1 MADDY
6 KSIFNGKKITLMG
19 LGLLGRGVGDAAFF
33 AEAGADLTVTDLKTA
48 EQLASSLDSLKH
60 FKNIRF
66 VLGEHRLEDFQ
77 KIHVAADGSKIGADM
92 IVKAAGVPMDSP
104 FILEAQ
110 KNDVPVLM
118 STALFAEYTEAKIVG
133 VTGTRGKSTVSYL
146 LCEILKANA
155 ERIGDGSKVALGG
168 NVLGVSTIDLL
179 PKLTTKDT
187 AVLELDS
194 WQLQGFGNSH
204 NKNLPKILK
213 GEISARAQNGITAP
227 LGFSPKIAVFTTF
240 MFDHMNY
247 YANDLERYFADKAN
261 IYRFQEAGDILV
273 VSEQVADYIKKFGPK
288 PKSKMIVAKA
298 SDVPDSW
305 KIQIPGEHNRLNVAL
320 AMQTALAMGVP
331 ERTIEDAVASFK
343 AVPGRLELVRTHKGV
358 DIYNDT
364 NATTPDAT
372 IVGLRGLSENGDKK
386 TILIFGGA
394 DKKLDPSSLLEILPK
409 YVKALVVLPGTGTDL
424 MKENLI
430 SVADNNNLP
439 LVFVKNMQ
447 EAVDAAAMQAEK
459 GDRVLMSP
467 AFASFGLF
475 KNEYDRGDQF
485 NAIVK
490 AL

>member
-1 MADDY
+1 MDY
-6 KSIFNGKKITLMG
+6 LALFRDKKITLMG
-19 LGLLGRGVGDAAFF
+19 LGLLGRGIGDAAFL

-48 EQLASSLDSLKH
+48 EQLATSLDSLKR
-60 FKNIRF
+60 FKNIKF

-77 KIHVAADGSKIGADM
+77 KTRTAADGTKIGADI

-110 KNDVPVLM
+110 KNDVPVVM
-118 STALFAEYTEAKIVG
+118 STSLFAEYTEAKIVG

-146 LCEILKANA
+146 LYEILKAHA
-155 ERIGDGSKVALGG
+155 EKKGDGSKVALGG

-179 PKLTTKDT
+179 PKLTAKDT

-204 NKNLPKILK
+204 NKIFPEK
-213 GEISARAQNGITAP
+213 SADQP
-227 LGFSPKIAVFTTF
+227 QGFSPKVSVFTTF

-247 YANDLERYFADKAN
+247 YTNDLERYFADKAN
-261 IYRFQEAGDILV
+261 IYRFQEVGDILV
-273 VSEQVADYIKKFGPK
+273 VSQQVTDYIKKFGPE
-288 PKSKMIVAKA
+288 PKSKMIIATA

-320 AMQTALAMGVP
+320 AMRTAIAMGVP
-331 ERTIEDAVASFK
+331 EKTIEDVVASFR
-343 AVPGRLELVRTHKGV
+343 AVPGRLEHVRTHKGV

-372 IVGLRGLSENGDKK
+372 LVGLKGISGAIEGDKK

-394 DKKLDPSSLLEILPK
+394 DKKLDPAELLSVLPK
-409 YVKALVVLPGTGTDL
+409 FAKAFVVLPGTGTDL
-424 MKENLI
+424 MKEKLM
-430 SVADNNNLP
+430 SVADNNDIP
-439 LVFVKNMQ
+439 LVFVKSMQ
-447 EAVDAAAMQAEK
+447 EAVDAAIMQVEK
-459 GDRVLMSP
+459 GDRILMSP